1 MKKIVLF
8 ILALLT
14 LFSLVACG
22 EKAPEY
28 KYDNIPELD
37 LSQTFL
43 NLFSARPIK
52 GGALSIIEPHIYRGQ
67 DIVVED
73 WESEPISVLFDEENK
88 FLLPLCYDYTCQHD
102 GPDCFSYAL
111 AWAQGSYWNVVDDMI
126 VVVNDVFA
134 YQIVGDLDPNCIYA
148 FYFSLDG
155 TLVDKVSFDMTTLIK
170 QDGSFAEEP
179 SQGLYC
185 TAYKNNVYLDVHDW
199 ADLSGEDK
207 PKNRWVVCYDL
218 EKKEFYSAA
227 HYILPYASWEGNYV
241 TFEECT
247 ETEIGIVYN
256 NRYAYS
262 INLEDGSWT
271 ETDCAEIYDNLI
283 IKGIAHPGTT
293 VSRILPLSNI
303 IADFCYPICYYDTV
317 TEERIELSENDA
329 PYYYG
334 CAKTKKNGN
343 TVVYETSYPWIFY
356 GNNADIKQGHSVL
369 MNLAFYVADGTKS
382 EGDSATTYLGYI
394 AYGSSEDGKLKYP
407 MLVLDAAQQPN
418 QTNGNDDAELQG
430 GTENGILIAV
440 IIAAVIAAAA
450 IAVIVVKMRKKQQ

>member
-334 CAKTKKNGN
+334 RLSYYYDGGRIYAVDSDENNNIIYSSDKKQKKMAVNQYFENGAYDINDLIIESENGFIFHYYKSGEGREDEQYIVIENGREVLYQKAESLVYVTKDDYFDGQIDD
-343 TVVYETSYPWIFY
+343 PWY
-356 GNNADIKQGHSVL
+356 
-369 MNLAFYVADGTKS
+369 Y
-382 EGDSATTYLGYI
+382 
-394 AYGSSEDGKLKYP
+394 
-407 MLVLDAAQQPN
+407 
-418 QTNGNDDAELQG
+418 DAETGMFVQ
-430 GTENGILIAV
+430 
-440 IIAAVIAAAA
+440 
-450 IAVIVVKMRKKQQ
+450 K